1 MQSEFTGKTQ
11 ALSTA
16 GIDTAAG
23 SLSVSPAEIWTVMAV
38 ETSGCGFL
46 PDRRPQILYE
56 RHIFHRLTAG
66 RFDDGDISDPSPGN
80 YGPGGAHQ
88 YDRLT
93 TAIAL
98 DRAAALRS
106 TSWGLGQ
113 IMGENAAKAGFA
125 DVETMVIAMVDS
137 EDAQLEAMTTFIGK
151 GKLGTALA
159 SHNWAA
165 FAAGYNG
172 PNFAKNQYDQKLA
185 AAFDNFSQGSLPDL
199 TIRAAQLYLTFAG
212 FNPGPIDGRAGQRTR
227 NAIISFQSRNQLPQ
241 TGSAD
246 EKLLTALRSLSAP

>member
-66 RFDDGDISDPSPGN
+66 RFDDGDISDPTPGN

-93 TAIAL
+93 TAI
-98 DRAAALRS
+98 RPRPRLRS
-106 TSWGLGQ
+106 
-113 IMGENAAKAGFA
+113 
-125 DVETMVIAMVDS
+125 
-137 EDAQLEAMTTFIGK
+137 
-151 GKLGTALA
+151 
-159 SHNWAA
+159 
-165 FAAGYNG
+165 
-172 PNFAKNQYDQKLA
+172 
-185 AAFDNFSQGSLPDL
+185 
-199 TIRAAQLYLTFAG
+199 
-212 FNPGPIDGRAGQRTR
+212 
-227 NAIISFQSRNQLPQ
+227 PQ
-241 TGSAD
+241 HF
-246 EKLLTALRSLSAP
+246 LV